1 MYSVFLKPKAK
12 KYLDKV
18 VDAKYREKIKEA
30 IKFLAIEPVP
40 FRVYGLKKVEGL
52 EDNYRIRIGKY
63 RFIYAI
69 FHNENS
75 IVVTKIDKRD
85 ENTYNWSG

>member
-18 VDAKYREKIKEA
+18 VAAEYRDKIKEA
-30 IKFLAIEPVP
+30 IKFLAIEPIP
-40 FRVYGLKKVEGL
+40 FRHYDLKKVEGL

-63 RFIYAI
+63 RFIYA
-69 FHNENS
+69 FFRSENS

-85 ENTYNWSG
+85 ENTYNW

>member
-1 MYSVFLKPKAK
+1 MYSVFVKPKAK

-18 VDAKYREKIKEA
+18 VAAEYREKIKEA
-30 IKFLAIEPVP
+30 IRFLATEPVP
-40 FRVYGLKKVEGL
+40 FREYDVKKVEGL

-63 RFIYAI
+63 RFVYAI
-69 FHNENS
+69 FRIENS

-85 ENTYNWSG
+85 ENTYDW